1 MPGFGRGPPLPG
13 APERGA
19 PAGRL
24 PPPGRGGMA
33 PGPGAPGLGGA
44 PGPPGRAPDGRG
56 CAPWPTLKGLL
67 PTRGERGPD
76 LGDRGVGV
84 GTVDSPGRGPAAGAG
99 PGGVPPRS
107 WAATGR
113 CSSGCSA
120 GCCSSGCSAGCCS
133 AGCCS
138 AGRSI
143 GRCSAGRPSGVGATG
158 GAGCSAA
165 GRCGGAGAGCCCG
178 AGGRAGPGFGA
189 RPGSG
194 PDPAS
199 ALGETPPLPERAAPE
214 PPLPDGNE
222 SRSLRATGASTV
234 EDADLTNSPRSLSL
248 VSTSLLVTPSSFAS
262 SCTRALP
269 ATALL
274 TVGAGGNP
282 ARPRC

>member
-13 APERGA
+13 ALERGA

-33 PGPGAPGLGGA
+33 PGPGAPGPAGA

-56 CAPWPTLKGLL
+56 CAAWPTPKGLL
-67 PTRGERGPD
+67 PTRGERGPG
-76 LGDRGVGV
+76 LEDRGVGG
-84 GTVDSPGRGPAAGAG
+84 GTVDGPGSPGRGPENGVG
-99 PGGVPPRS
+99 LGGVPPRS
-107 WAATGR
+107 CAATGR
-113 CSSGCSA
+113 CS
-120 GCCSSGCSAGCCS
+120 
-133 AGCCS
+133 
-138 AGRSI
+138 AGRSA
-143 GRCSAGRPSGVGATG
+143 GRCSAGRCSVGRCSTGGTRGVGAAG
-158 GAGCSAA
+158 GAGRDAA
-165 GRCGGAGAGCCCG
+165 GRCGGAGAGRCGG
-178 AGGRAGPGFGA
+178 AGGRVGPGFGP
-189 RPGSG
+189 RPGSE
-194 PDPAS
+194 
-199 ALGETPPLPERAAPE
+199 LGGAPPLPERPPPE

-234 EDADLTNSPRSLSL
+234 EDADFTNSPRSLSL